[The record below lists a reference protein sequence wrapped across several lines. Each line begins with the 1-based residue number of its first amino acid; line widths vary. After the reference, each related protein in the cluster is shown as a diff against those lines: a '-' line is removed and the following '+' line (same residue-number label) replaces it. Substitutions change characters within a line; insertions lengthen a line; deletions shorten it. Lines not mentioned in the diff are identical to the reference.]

1 MRPGGI
7 SGALLAGGL
16 TLLLLA
22 SGSLYALSWPPH
34 PDVAFYTTV
43 ARELAAGATLYGEI
57 GDVNP
62 PAIYWL
68 HGALLAIG
76 SATGLEDRAAL
87 VLAFGVTA
95 AGVLLWSARLLRPV
109 APRLAL
115 LLPPLLA
122 AAVTFA
128 ALGVFGEREHWAVL
142 LLLPHLAATAA
153 LAAAP
158 DPGGAPSRR
167 AALAAALLAGLACL
181 LKPPYLLLTLLLPE
195 LWLAWRRRRLGSLWR
210 GPALAAAAAFA
221 AGAAL
226 LLLAHPAYLA
236 RVLPEALEY
245 YAALGRPLAE
255 LLAPRGIWLP
265 LALLAWALALA
276 GRGVMA
282 GSVAAPFLWAAVG
295 AALAFLLQGK
305 GFAYQWLPVLVFA
318 LAGALALLT
327 EARGRARLLA
337 LPLLLLPAW
346 IGYLGWQ
353 QVRGGETAWPEA
365 RALAAVL
372 RPGERVFALN
382 PELFP
387 LFPAVT
393 LAGASWLS
401 PESHLWQLDGLYRR
415 QPAPGEPG
423 GFRPPARQDL
433 AEAAQRRRL
442 VERFLQSA
450 PDLVAVYVGQG
461 RPTIGGSAF
470 AYLDYLLADPD
481 FAAGWRGYRL
491 AQRIG
496 DYDLYRRQAP

>member
-1 MRPGGI
+1 MRPVDLCA
-7 SGALLAGGL
+7 ALA

-22 SGSLYALSWPPH
+22 AGAWCALAWPPH
-34 PDVAFYTTV
+34 PDVAFYTTA
-43 ARELAAGATLYGEI
+43 ARQLAAGATLYGEI

-68 HGALLAIG
+68 HRGLLAL
-76 SATGLEDRAAL
+76 ATASGLGERAAL
-87 VLAFGVTA
+87 VLVYAVVA
-95 AGVLLWSARLLRPV
+95 AGLLAWCARLLRPA
-109 APRLAL
+109 APALGL

-122 AAVTFA
+122 AALTFP
-128 ALGVFGEREHWAVL
+128 ALSVFGEREHWAAL

-158 DPGGAPSRR
+158 PADRAPSRH

-181 LKPPYLLLTLLLPE
+181 LKPPYLLLSLLLPE
-195 LWLAWRRRRLGSLWR
+195 LWLAWRRRRLASLR
-210 GPALAAAAAFA
+210 RPPALAAAGAFA

-226 LLLAHPAYLA
+226 LLTAHPAYLE
-236 RVLPEALEY
+236 RVLPEAVAY
-245 YAALGRPLAE
+245 YAALGRPLGE

-265 LALLAWALALA
+265 LALLAWALALS
-276 GRGVMA
+276 GRGGTAA
-282 GSVAAPFLWAAVG
+282 GVAAPFLWAAAG

-305 GFAYQWLPVLVFA
+305 GFDYQWLPVLLLA
-318 LAGALALLT
+318 LAGALALL
-327 EARGRARLLA
+327 AGGRGRARLLA

-346 IGYLGWQ
+346 IGFLGWQ
-353 QVRGGETAWPEA
+353 QLRGAEAAWPES
-365 RALAAVL
+365 RALAAAL

-393 LAGASWLS
+393 LAGAWWAA

-415 QPAPGEPG
+415 QPAPDEPA
-423 GFRPPARQDL
+423 GFRPPARQHA

-442 VERFLQSA
+442 VARFLAAA
-450 PDLVAVYVGQG
+450 PDLVAIYVGQG

-470 AYLDYLLADPD
+470 AYLDYLLADAD

-496 DYDLYRRQAP
+496 DYELYRRQAP